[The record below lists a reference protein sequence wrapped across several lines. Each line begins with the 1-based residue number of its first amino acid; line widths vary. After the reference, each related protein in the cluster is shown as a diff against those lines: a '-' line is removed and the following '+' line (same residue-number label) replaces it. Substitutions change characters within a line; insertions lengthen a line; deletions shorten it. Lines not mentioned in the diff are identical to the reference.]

1 MTYEE
6 EQKKLRLMESKITA
20 IVGVPFNLAYRGNQ
34 KWTISGTKENVAKV
48 AKLVKTSHGNKKA
61 WLKDDGDSCINF
73 DEELQECFHYLVEVE

>member
-6 EQKKLRLMESKITA
+6 QQQKLRLMEKKIGDLL
-20 IVGVPFNLAYRGNQ
+20 GVPFTLTYRGNN

-48 AKLVKTSHGNKKA
+48 ANLLKSSHGNKKA